1 MTLKFKHSGPNSYL
15 WIVERNNGGVVE
27 VVAQVGVE
35 EVARE
40 TQAPENHEGPDHPL
54 LAPENI
60 LASSTAAQLSTGFNY
75 MKKTHYCFVCELNR
89 LTFMYSLPS
98 NVLPSMKTSVP
109 TEHFKEAHNCF

>member
-54 LAPENI
+54 FPPENI
-60 LASSTAAQLSTGFNY
+60 LASSAAAQYSTGLNCV
-75 MKKTHYCFVCELNR
+75 KKIKRILVCELI
-89 LTFMYSLPS
+89 LLS
-98 NVLPSMKTSVP
+98 N
-109 TEHFKEAHNCF
+109 

>member
-1 MTLKFKHSGPNSYL
+1 MTLKFMHSGPDSYL
-15 WIVERNNGGVVE
+15 WIIERNNGGVVE

-60 LASSTAAQLSTGFNY
+60 LASSTAAQLSMGLDC
-75 MKKTHYCFVCELNR
+75 MKKIKRIFVL
-89 LTFMYSLPS
+89 LVGL
-98 NVLPSMKTSVP
+98 SV
-109 TEHFKEAHNCF
+109 

>member
-1 MTLKFKHSGPNSYL
+1 MTFKFMHSGLDSHL

-35 EVARE
+35 EIARE

-60 LASSTAAQLSTGFNY
+60 LASSTAAQYITGLNC
-75 MKKTHYCFVCELNR
+75 MKKIKRIFVL
-89 LTFMYSLPS
+89 FVSLI
-98 NVLPSMKTSVP
+98 V
-109 TEHFKEAHNCF
+109 

>member
-1 MTLKFKHSGPNSYL
+1 MTLKFVHSGPNSYL

-40 TQAPENHEGPDHPL
+40 TEAAENHQGPDHPL

-60 LASSTAAQLSTGFNY
+60 NLGIWGGGGGDPCQYFLADFAQSTPQKSIKHLHCN
-75 MKKTHYCFVCELNR
+75 
-89 LTFMYSLPS
+89 
-98 NVLPSMKTSVP
+98 
-109 TEHFKEAHNCF
+109 